1 MEAYT
6 NVRKLKVNPIER
18 KEVFCENKVN
28 KADWTEAITM
38 NEMLTKVYDEY
49 NRYIYHL
56 CLKLTRNTLEAE
68 DLMQEVWVK
77 VVRYEATIEQVDHVK
92 AWLTTI
98 TMNTFRDRYRK
109 NVRRSK
115 YMMNQPEQLD
125 VPILDLVPNNEVSTE
140 EQVEK
145 VEITKIVQEKMHELD
160 AIYQKTL
167 WYFYV
172 DQYSLAEIS
181 TLMKVSIGTV
191 KSRLFRAKARLKEM
205 LLADHKLADV
215 VLPA

>member
-1 MEAYT
+1 MT
-6 NVRKLKVNPIER
+6 RNLN
-18 KEVFCENKVN
+18 EVYE
-28 KADWTEAITM
+28 
-38 NEMLTKVYDEY
+38 EY

-56 CLKLTRNTLEAE
+56 CLKLTRNAAEAE

-77 VVRYEATIEQVDHVK
+77 VIRYESNVAEVEHIK

-115 YMMNQPEQLD
+115 YMMHQPETLD
-125 VPILDLVPNNEVSTE
+125 VPVLDLVPNHEISTE
-140 EQVEK
+140 EKIEK
-145 VEITKIVQEKMHELD
+145 DVISKLVQEKMNQLD

-167 WYFYV
+167 WYFYIE
-172 DQYSLAEIS
+172 QYSLVEIS
-181 TLMKVSIGTV
+181 NVMKVSIGTV

-205 LLADHKLADV
+205 LIADASVAEAVLLA
-215 VLPA
+215 

>member
-1 MEAYT
+1 MT
-6 NVRKLKVNPIER
+6 NYLAEIYE
-18 KEVFCENKVN
+18 
-28 KADWTEAITM
+28 
-38 NEMLTKVYDEY
+38 EY

-56 CLKLTRNTLEAE
+56 CLKLTRNSAEAE
-68 DLMQEVWVK
+68 DLMQEVWLK
-77 VVRYEATIEQVDHVK
+77 VVRNEEQIDKVDYIK

-115 YMMNQPEQLD
+115 YMMNQPETLD
-125 VPILDLVPNNEVSTE
+125 VPILDLVPNNEISTE
-140 EQVEK
+140 EQIEK
-145 VEITKIVQEKMHELD
+145 VAVTKIVQEKMQQLD
-160 AIYQKTL
+160 SIYQKTL

-191 KSRLFRAKARLKEM
+191 KSRLFRAKARLKEIM
-205 LLADHKLADV
+205 LADTSLQDV
-215 VLPA
+215 VMA

>member
-1 MEAYT
+1 
-6 NVRKLKVNPIER
+6 
-18 KEVFCENKVN
+18 
-28 KADWTEAITM
+28 
-38 NEMLTKVYDEY
+38 MLTKVYDEY

-56 CLKLTRNTLEAE
+56 CLKLTRNTIEAE

-181 TLMKVSIGTV
+181 ALMKVSIGTV

-205 LLADHKLADV
+205 LLADHKLVDV

>member
-1 MEAYT
+1 MS
-6 NVRKLKVNPIER
+6 KIC
-18 KEVFCENKVN
+18 EVYEEF
-28 KADWTEAITM
+28 
-38 NEMLTKVYDEY
+38 

-56 CLKLTRNTLEAE
+56 CLKLTRNPLEAE

-77 VVRYEATIEQVDHVK
+77 VVRNEKQVEQVDHIK

-115 YMMNQPEQLD
+115 YVMSQPETLD

-140 EQVEK
+140 EQIEK
-145 VEITKIVQEKMHELD
+145 EVVTTIVQEKMKQLD
-160 AIYQKTL
+160 SIYQKTL

-172 DQYSLAEIS
+172 EQYSLAEIS
-181 TLMKVSIGTV
+181 MLMKVSIGTV
-191 KSRLFRAKARLKEM
+191 KSRLFRAKQRLKEI
-205 LLADHKLADV
+205 LLSDRNLADV
-215 VLPA
+215 VVPV

>member
-1 MEAYT
+1 MT
-6 NVRKLKVNPIER
+6 NCLSEIHE
-18 KEVFCENKVN
+18 
-28 KADWTEAITM
+28 
-38 NEMLTKVYDEY
+38 EY

-56 CLKLTRNTLEAE
+56 CLKLTRNAAEAE

-77 VVRYEATIEQVDHVK
+77 VVRNEEQIDKVDYIK

-115 YMMNQPEQLD
+115 YMMSQPETLD
-125 VPILDLVPNNEVSTE
+125 VPILDLVPNNEISTE
-140 EQVEK
+140 EQIEK
-145 VEITKIVQEKMHELD
+145 VAVTKIVQEKMQQLD
-160 AIYQKTL
+160 GIYQKTL

-191 KSRLFRAKARLKEM
+191 KSRLFRAKARLKEI
-205 LLADHKLADV
+205 LLADTSLQDV
-215 VLPA
+215 VIA

>member
-1 MEAYT
+1 MKVHSIYCK
-6 NVRKLKVNPIER
+6 VRLWHTMS
-18 KEVFCENKVN
+18 NKQR
-28 KADWTEAITM
+28 M
-38 NEMLTKVYDEY
+38 NGGNNMLETVYEEY

-56 CLKLTRNTLEAE
+56 CLKLTRNTVEAE

-77 VVRYEATIEQVDHVK
+77 VVRYESYVQNVDHVK

-115 YMMNQPEQLD
+115 YMMHQPEALD
-125 VPILDLVPNNEVSTE
+125 VPVLDLVPNNDLSTE
-140 EQVEK
+140 EK
-145 VEITKIVQEKMHELD
+145 VEQDVMSTIVQTKVNELD
-160 AIYQKTL
+160 TIYKTTL

-181 TLMKVSIGTV
+181 NLMKVSIGTV
-191 KSRLFRAKARLKEM
+191 KSRLFRAKARLKEI
-205 LLADHKLADV
+205 LLSDRGIAETIM
-215 VLPA
+215 PA

>member
-1 MEAYT
+1 
-6 NVRKLKVNPIER
+6 
-18 KEVFCENKVN
+18 
-28 KADWTEAITM
+28 
-38 NEMLTKVYDEY
+38 MLTKVYNDY

-56 CLKLTRNTLEAE
+56 CLKLTRNTTEAE

-77 VVRYEATIEQVDHVK
+77 VVRYEATVEEVDHVK

-125 VPILDLVPNNEVSTE
+125 VPILDLVPNNEISTE
-140 EQVEK
+140 EQIEK

-191 KSRLFRAKARLKEM
+191 KSRLFRAKARLKEI
-205 LLADHKLADV
+205 LLADNALADV

>member
-1 MEAYT
+1 MT
-6 NVRKLKVNPIER
+6 NCLAEIYE
-18 KEVFCENKVN
+18 
-28 KADWTEAITM
+28 
-38 NEMLTKVYDEY
+38 EY

-56 CLKLTRNTLEAE
+56 CLKLTRNIAEAE

-77 VVRYEATIEQVDHVK
+77 VVRNEEQVAQVDHVK

-115 YMMNQPEQLD
+115 YMMSQPETLD
-125 VPILDLVPNNEVSTE
+125 VPILDLVPNNEISTE

-145 VEITKIVQEKMHELD
+145 VAVTKIVQEKMQQLD
-160 AIYQKTL
+160 GIYQKTL

-181 TLMKVSIGTV
+181 GLMKVSIGTV
-191 KSRLFRAKARLKEM
+191 KSRLFRAKARLKEI
-205 LLADHKLADV
+205 LLADSSLQDV
-215 VLPA
+215 VATA

>member
-1 MEAYT
+1 MISCLNGIYE
-6 NVRKLKVNPIER
+6 
-18 KEVFCENKVN
+18 
-28 KADWTEAITM
+28 
-38 NEMLTKVYDEY
+38 EY

-56 CLKLTRNTLEAE
+56 CLKLTRNTAEAE

-77 VVRYEATIEQVDHVK
+77 VVRNEEQVQKVDHVK

-115 YMMNQPEQLD
+115 YMMSQPETLD
-125 VPILDLVPNNEVSTE
+125 VPILDLVPSNDISTE
-140 EQVEK
+140 EKVEK
-145 VEITKIVQEKMHELD
+145 DVVTKIVQEKMHELD

-172 DQYSLAEIS
+172 DQYSLIEIS

-191 KSRLFRAKARLKEM
+191 KSRLFRAKARLKEI
-205 LLADHKLADV
+205 LLSDSSLKDV
-215 VLPA
+215 VMA

>member
-1 MEAYT
+1 MNDLLT
-6 NVRKLKVNPIER
+6 NI
-18 KEVFCENKVN
+18 
-28 KADWTEAITM
+28 
-38 NEMLTKVYDEY
+38 YDEY

-56 CLKLTRNTLEAE
+56 CLKLTRNQAEAE

-77 VVRYEATIEQVDHVK
+77 VIRYEASVSGVDHVK

-125 VPILDLVPNNEVSTE
+125 VPILDLVPNNEISTE
-140 EQVEK
+140 EKIEK
-145 VEITKIVQEKMHELD
+145 TEITKIVQEKMGQLD
-160 AIYQKTL
+160 GIYQKTL

-172 DQYSLAEIS
+172 DQFSLAEIS
-181 TLMKVSIGTV
+181 DLMKVSIGTV
-191 KSRLFRAKARLKEM
+191 KSRLFRAKARLKEI
-205 LLADHKLADV
+205 LLSDVDLADTL
-215 VLPA
+215 LPA